1 MARSMKSFAI
11 RLVIQ
16 PLALLVVGYTVPG
29 IVVEGV
35 APAIVAALI
44 FGVINAIVR
53 PLLLLLTL
61 PITVV
66 TLGLFILVINGL
78 CLGLTA
84 YLVQG
89 FSIAGLWPAVL
100 GAVVMSLISW
110 TLNLFVHERPVD
122 RDLNNVIDVKARVVR

>member
-1 MARSMKSFAI
+1 MKSFAI

-16 PLALLVVGYTVPG
+16 TLALLVVGYTVPG